1 MKLHKTTEVI
11 DALIGKI
18 HPEGASHIDNARY
31 QSLEDLI
38 SVLDEYILRIEN
50 VAEQRNDSRASVK
63 AIAKLAYDFRIRLTA
78 YED

>member
-11 DALIGKI
+11 DALVGKI
-18 HPEGASHIDNARY
+18 HPEGATHIDNERY

-38 SVLDEYILRIEN
+38 SVIEEYISRIEN
-50 VAEQRNDSRASVK
+50 IAEQRNDSRASVK
-63 AIAKLAYDFRIRLTA
+63 AIAKLAYNFRIKLTA